1 MSTDRTPAEIEVA
14 VFAYLRDEAKIDVPE
29 LDRDTKLVRTG
40 LLDSV
45 SLVQL
50 ATWVERTFGIEV
62 PDENIDGDHLES
74 IGMIVEYVL
83 ARLEVP

>member
-1 MSTDRTPAEIEVA
+1 MSTERAPAEIEAA
-14 VFAYLRDEAKIDVPE
+14 VVAYLSDELKVDDPD

-50 ATWVERTFGIEV
+50 AAWAERAFGIEI
-62 PDENIDGDHLES
+62 PDEDIDGEHLES

-83 ARLEVP
+83 ARLQTS